1 MPAKPRPKKRSTA
14 KSKKAATPIK
24 RPVAHKPSR
33 ARKEAPKKP
42 VVAKKPARG
51 LQPLDLSAFPPES
64 VIESE
69 KRLCL
74 ACVLDVF
81 TRHMGLAP
89 KTAHLE
95 IKRYT
100 PSLAE
105 LYADAPT
112 RPFFAAPSEK
122 DPCPYCGSA
131 TKWHARLRVY
141 RIESGKSTDALRREL
156 VKSLPKSD
164 DQFVLLEQKA
174 TGQHAFFEWIDK
186 ISTAIDFEDPKW
198 LAELSRH
205 YLSRK
210 DPKVDWQAHFDATHS
225 IRRSRR
231 LDAGFEVDQGR
242 LFLAPALFDEL
253 LLVQYLASRSQKAG
267 GLTLEGRYTLPEL
280 FSRLRNAGY
289 LRAVEVQAHNPSD
302 ALEQLLDH
310 LSGGET
316 ALKFYHIVDRRE
328 LLEKAK
334 AARLVKPPKPK
345 AKR

>member
-1 MPAKPRPKKRSTA
+1 MPAAKKRPKA
-14 KSKKAATPIK
+14 
-24 RPVAHKPSR
+24 KPSR
-33 ARKEAPKKP
+33 DRKGAPKK
-42 VVAKKPARG
+42 AKATPKPTG

-64 VIESE
+64 ITQSE
-69 KRLCL
+69 KWICL

-89 KTAHLE
+89 RTAHLE

-105 LYADAPT
+105 LSAESLT
-112 RPFFAAPSEK
+112 RPFFAPQSPK
-122 DPCPYCGSA
+122 DPCPYCGSIS
-131 TKWHARLRVY
+131 KWHARLWIY
-141 RIESGKSTDALRREL
+141 RIESGKATDALRREL
-156 VKSLPKSD
+156 VKSLPKSGD
-164 DQFVLLEQKA
+164 PFVLLEQKA

-186 ISTAIDFEDPKW
+186 ISAGLNFDDPRW
-198 LAELSRH
+198 LREVSRH

-210 DPKVDWQAHFDATHS
+210 LPKEDWQAAFGATHA

-231 LDAGFEVDQGR
+231 LDSGWEVDLGR
-242 LFLAPALFDEL
+242 LFLAPTLFDEL

-289 LRAVEVQAHNPSD
+289 LRAVGVQAHNPSD

-316 ALKFYHIVDRRE
+316 ALKFYHIVDRRD
-328 LLEKAK
+328 LLEKAN
-334 AARLVKPPKPK
+334 ALRLEKPPKPK
-345 AKR
+345 AKPKY

>member
-1 MPAKPRPKKRSTA
+1 MPAKPRAKKRP
-14 KSKKAATPIK
+14 AA
-24 RPVAHKPSR
+24 KPSR
-33 ARKEAPKKP
+33 ARKQAPKKATGVKKSLRGKKAVRGAEP
-42 VVAKKPARG
+42 V
-51 LQPLDLSAFPPES
+51 DLSAFPPES
-64 VIESE
+64 VRESE
-69 KRLCL
+69 KWICL
-74 ACVLDVF
+74 ACILDVF
-81 TRHMGLAP
+81 TRHMGLSP

-105 LYADAPT
+105 LDASASM
-112 RPFFAAPSEK
+112 RPFFAPRTDK
-122 DPCPYCGSA
+122 DPCPYCGSPV
-131 TKWHARLRVY
+131 KWHARLRVY
-141 RIESGKSTDALRREL
+141 RIESGKATDALRREL
-156 VKSLPKSD
+156 VKRLPKSD

-174 TGQHAFFEWIDK
+174 TGQHAFFEWIDT
-186 ISTAIDFEDPKW
+186 ISAATNFDDPKW
-198 LAELSRH
+198 LADLSQH

-210 DPKVDWQAHFDATHS
+210 EPKVDWQAHFDATHS

-231 LDAGFEVDQGR
+231 LETGWEVDQGR
-242 LFLAPALFDEL
+242 LFLAPTLFDEL

-289 LRAVEVQAHNPSD
+289 LRAVGVEAHNPSD

-310 LSGGET
+310 LSGGER

-334 AARLVKPPKPK
+334 AARLGKPPKPK
-345 AKR
+345 PKANP